1 MDIFQAVILAFIQGL
16 TEFLPVSS
24 SAHLIIFPQFFDW
37 PDQGL
42 AFDVVLHFA
51 SLCAVI
57 IYYKD
62 SIVLLSQDFFSSVST
77 RKMQGD
83 SFLAWGVLLGTIPV
97 GLAGLFFNDFVE
109 INLRSIHVV
118 AYATILFGILLG
130 LSDIVHRA
138 RDINRELIR
147 GSDIL
152 IIGCFQALALI
163 PGTSRAGITIT
174 AALLIG
180 LSRKLSIKF
189 AFLLSMPVI
198 TLATI
203 MKLFELTNE
212 PQQVNWLFLL
222 LGFAIAFLTSY
233 FTIVFFIKLVER
245 IGFLPFVVYRIFLG
259 ALLFLI

>member
-1 MDIFQAVILAFIQGL
+1 MDIFQAIILAFIQGL

-24 SAHLIIFPQFFDW
+24 SAHLVILPKFFDW

-57 IYYKD
+57 IYYRT
-62 SIVLLSQDFFSSVST
+62 SIAILAQDFFSSISS

-97 GLAGLFFNDFVE
+97 GLAGLFLNDFVE
-109 INLRSIHVV
+109 MNLRSFQVV
-118 AYATILFGILLG
+118 AYATIFFGVALG
-130 LSDIVHRA
+130 LSDVFHRV
-138 RDINRELIR
+138 RNMNREVIR
-147 GSDIL
+147 GSDIV
-152 IIGCFQALALI
+152 IVGCFQALALI

-189 AFLLSMPVI
+189 AFLLSIPVI
-198 TLATI
+198 SLATI
-203 MKLFELTNE
+203 MKLFELSNKY
-212 PQQVNWLFLL
+212 QQVNWLLL
-222 LGFAIAFLTSY
+222 FFGFAIAFLTSY

>member
-1 MDIFQAVILAFIQGL
+1 MDIFQTVILAFIQGL

-24 SAHLIIFPQFFDW
+24 SAHLIIFPKLFDW

-51 SLCAVI
+51 SLCAVVVYYRASI
-57 IYYKD
+57 I
-62 SIVLLSQDFFSSVST
+62 LLTQDFFSSVST

-97 GLAGLFFNDFVE
+97 SLAGLFFNNYVE
-109 INLRSIHVV
+109 MNLRNFQVV
-118 AYATILFGILLG
+118 AYATIFFGLALG
-130 LSDIVHRA
+130 LSDIVHRVQG
-138 RDINRELIR
+138 INREKIR

-152 IIGCFQALALI
+152 IVGCAQALALI

-189 AFLLSMPVI
+189 AFLLSIPVI
-198 TLATI
+198 SIATLL
-203 MKLFELTNE
+203 KLFELSNE
-212 PQQVNWLFLL
+212 PQQTNWLLL
-222 LGFAIAFLTSY
+222 IFGFAIAFLTSY

-259 ALLFLI
+259 AILFLI

>member
-24 SAHLIIFPQFFDW
+24 SAHLVIFSQFFDW

-77 RKMQGD
+77 RKMKGD

-97 GLAGLFFNDFVE
+97 GLAGFFFNDFVE
-109 INLRSIHVV
+109 INLRSFHVV

-189 AFLLSMPVI
+189 AFLLSIPVI
-198 TLATI
+198 SLATI

-233 FTIVFFIKLVER
+233 FTIVFFIRLVER

>member
-1 MDIFQAVILAFIQGL
+1 MDIFQTVILAFIQGL

-24 SAHLIIFPQFFDW
+24 SAHLVIFPKFFDW

-57 IYYKD
+57 IYYRA
-62 SIVLLSQDFFSSVST
+62 SIVLLTQDFFSSILTS
-77 RKMQGD
+77 KMQGD
-83 SFLAWGVLLGTIPV
+83 SVLAWGVLLGTIPV
-97 GLAGLFFNDFVE
+97 GLAGLFFNDYVE
-109 INLRSIHVV
+109 MNLRSFEVV
-118 AYATILFGILLG
+118 AYATIFFGLALG
-130 LSDIVHRA
+130 LSDLVHRV
-138 RDINRELIR
+138 RGINREVIG

-152 IIGCFQALALI
+152 IVGCAQALALI

-189 AFLLSMPVI
+189 AFLLSIPVI

-203 MKLFELTNE
+203 MKLIELSNQS
-212 PQQVNWLFLL
+212 QQVNWILL
-222 LGFAIAFLTSY
+222 LFGFAIAFLTSY

>member
-24 SAHLIIFPQFFDW
+24 SAHLVIFPQFFDW

-51 SLCAVI
+51 SLCAVV

-62 SIVLLSQDFFSSVST
+62 SIVLLYQDFFSSVST

-109 INLRSIHVV
+109 INLRSFHVV

-152 IIGCFQALALI
+152 IIGCF
-163 PGTSRAGITIT
+163 
-174 AALLIG
+174 
-180 LSRKLSIKF
+180 
-189 AFLLSMPVI
+189 
-198 TLATI
+198 
-203 MKLFELTNE
+203 
-212 PQQVNWLFLL
+212 
-222 LGFAIAFLTSY
+222 
-233 FTIVFFIKLVER
+233 
-245 IGFLPFVVYRIFLG
+245 
-259 ALLFLI
+259 

>member
-1 MDIFQAVILAFIQGL
+1 MDIFQAVILAFVQGL

-24 SAHLIIFPQFFDW
+24 SAHLVILPKFFDW

-51 SLCAVI
+51 TLCAVVMYYRTSI
-57 IYYKD
+57 I
-62 SIVLLSQDFFSSVST
+62 LLTQDFFKSISS

-83 SFLAWGVLLGTIPV
+83 SLLAWGVLLGTIPV

-109 INLRSIHVV
+109 INLRNVQVV
-118 AYATILFGILLG
+118 AYATIFFGLALG
-130 LSDIVHRA
+130 LSDLAHRV
-138 RDINRELIR
+138 RDKSRGVIR
-147 GSDIL
+147 GSDI
-152 IIGCFQALALI
+152 IIVGCFQALALI

-189 AFLLSMPVI
+189 AFLLSIPVI

-203 MKLFELTNE
+203 MKLFELSSE
-212 PQQVNWLFLL
+212 PQQFDWLFLL
-222 LGFAIAFLTSY
+222 IGFAIAFLTSY
-233 FTIVFFIKLVER
+233 FTIVFFIKLVEK

-259 ALLFLI
+259 ALLLLI